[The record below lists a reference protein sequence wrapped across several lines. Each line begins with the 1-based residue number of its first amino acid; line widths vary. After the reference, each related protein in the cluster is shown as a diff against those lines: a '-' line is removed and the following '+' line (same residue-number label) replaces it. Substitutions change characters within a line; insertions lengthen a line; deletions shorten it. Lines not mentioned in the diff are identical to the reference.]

1 MSIEPSAPPQQQQPL
16 IENFFIECPHCE
28 CMMCI
33 EKVNCGIFRHGVEI
47 QTGKQIDPH
56 APKEV
61 CDELIKNGLIYGC
74 GKPFEIKITKKP
86 DDNVISIRIEICEYK

>member
-1 MSIEPSAPPQQQQPL
+1 MSTTPSAPPQEQHI

-28 CMMCI
+28 FMMCI

-47 QTGKQIDPH
+47 LTGKQIDPH
-56 APKEV
+56 APKYV

-74 GKPFEIKITKKP
+74 GKPFEIKLIKKP
-86 DDNVISIRIEICEYK
+86 DNNVISISIETCEYK